1 MSGTNWGIMINQAWV
16 KGALFNPPAMW
27 YILSPLI
34 AISLLQLSAIWLVR
48 SLEEMLNPRLRAQ
61 G

>member
-1 MSGTNWGIMINQAWV
+1 
-16 KGALFNPPAMW
+16 MW